1 MQVRAEQLEKHLTG
15 QQLAPCYLIF
25 GDDPFLRQ
33 QQLDL
38 IRQAAK
44 ERGFEER
51 IQFVQDKEFSWQDLI
66 NEGQTQALFSSQ
78 QLIELYMPEAAPG
91 REGGEALREFI
102 AQQSPDQLL
111 VISGKH
117 VNKTTQNTKWF
128 KSLEQ
133 HGVFVPV
140 YAPDKDRLPN
150 YINVRAQHHQVKL
163 EHDATL
169 VLAQWY
175 EGNLLALEQELMKLA
190 LQQPDRITP
199 WPADELSAASSDQS
213 RYDIFTLR
221 DTLLEGNLGRYLHCL
236 ERIAETGEEPVLIL
250 WTLSKMQQVLDQL
263 AQCIGRRESP
273 RAIFNSERIW
283 AQQQSAYEALA
294 QRYTLPLNHQLV
306 TLVERAE
313 LAIKRG
319 SGDDVMVL
327 FAHFGI
333 ALLRPE
339 QAQTLQTFAHSTACY
354 DFI

>member
-1 MQVRAEQLEKHLTG
+1 MQVRAEQLEQHLTSK
-15 QQLAPCYLIF
+15 QLAPCYLVF

-38 IRQAAK
+38 IRKVAK
-44 ERGFEER
+44 ERGFDER
-51 IQFVQDKEFSWQDLI
+51 IQFTQDKEFSWQDLI
-66 NEGQTQALFSSQ
+66 NEGQTQSLFSTQ

-91 REGGEALREFI
+91 REGGEALRQFI
-102 AQQSPDQLL
+102 EHQSADQLL

-117 VNKTTQNTKWF
+117 VTKTTQNTKWF

-133 HGVFVPV
+133 HGVFIPV
-140 YAPDKDRLPN
+140 YAPDKDRLPQ
-150 YINVRAQHHQVKL
+150 YINNRAQHHKVKL
-163 EHDATL
+163 ERDA
-169 VLAQWY
+169 VLLLSQWY

-190 LQQPDRITP
+190 LQQPDRVEP
-199 WPADELSAASSDQS
+199 WHADELSAASSDQS

-221 DTLLEGNLGRYLHCL
+221 DTLLEGNLNRYLHCL

-263 AQCIGRRESP
+263 ARCIGRRESP
-273 RAIFNSERIW
+273 RALFTKERIW
-283 AQQQSAYEALA
+283 PQQQSAYEALA
-294 QRYTLPLNHQLV
+294 QGYSLPLNHQLV
-306 TLVERAE
+306 SLIERAE

-319 SGDDVMVL
+319 TGDDVMVL

-333 ALLRPE
+333 ALMRSNP
-339 QAQTLQTFAHSTACY
+339 AATLIPFAHSTACY